1 MSIEQ
6 CDFEIRHIPAVPQR
20 QRQRTVV
27 VSITMSMTM
36 MTASVECYH
45 CRIDILMV

>member
-27 VSITMSMTM
+27 VSIGHSY
-36 MTASVECYH
+36 AYVYDYDDGSS
-45 CRIDILMV
+45 

>member
-6 CDFEIRHIPAVPQR
+6 CDFEIRPIPVPQR

-27 VSITMSMTM
+27 VSIA
-36 MTASVECYH
+36 MTAAVEDLTPASANV
-45 CRIDILMV
+45 IIAE